1 MIKQRVL
8 ANVMLTLANI
18 RKKAAIL
25 GPRILHPA
33 QPRLDKLN
41 CFCYAAA
48 VRQHSNMWKISHIQ
62 SQFGVSQN
70 YLQA

>member
-8 ANVMLTLANI
+8 ADVMLTLANM

-41 CFCYAAA
+41 RFCYATA